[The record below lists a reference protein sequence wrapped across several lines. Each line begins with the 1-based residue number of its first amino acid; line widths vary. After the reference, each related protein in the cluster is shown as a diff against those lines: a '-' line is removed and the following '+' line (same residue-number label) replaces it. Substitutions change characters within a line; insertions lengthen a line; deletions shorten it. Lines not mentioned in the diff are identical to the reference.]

1 MSLNLTK
8 VCRMN
13 SIGGPIIP
21 HSLVNE
27 AFDRMLDAIVR
38 GQIAPGER
46 LREAQLAKE
55 MGISRGVL
63 REAMQRLE
71 ARKLVQRTPNIGVQV
86 IALSEEDL
94 EELYDVR
101 EALEGMAA
109 RLAASNMAEKDIKR
123 LSSIIEKHARSEG
136 VKKGE
141 SYFQGGDEDFHT
153 LIAEGSRNKRLIQAL
168 GHEIHHQLRFYRFRS
183 SERRGRTHEA
193 LEEHRAIVA
202 AIAARDP
209 DAAEAAMRRHLSN
222 ARAFRAQSRNPENG

>member
-1 MSLNLTK
+1 
-8 VCRMN
+8 MN

-27 AFDRMLDAIVR
+27 AFDRMFDAIVR

-86 IALSEEDL
+86 ISLSEDDL
-94 EELYDVR
+94 QELYAVR

-109 RLAASNMAEKDIKR
+109 RLAAQNMDDKDIKE
-123 LSSIIEKHARSEG
+123 LSNIIEKHALSEG

-141 SYFQGGDEDFHT
+141 SYFQGGDEDFHA
-153 LIAEGSRNKRLIQAL
+153 LIAQGSKNSRLVQAL
-168 GHEIHHQLRFYRFRS
+168 GDEIHHQLRLYRFRS
-183 SERRGRTHEA
+183 SERRGRTQEA
-193 LEEHRAIVA
+193 LEEHRAVVA
-202 AIAARDP
+202 AIKARDP

-222 ARAFRAQSRNPENG
+222 ARAFRAEARAQSEVALSD

>member
-1 MSLNLTK
+1 MKAKSMS
-8 VCRMN
+8 
-13 SIGGPIIP
+13 SIGDPIIP

-27 AFDRMLDAIVR
+27 AFDRMFDAIVR
-38 GQIAPGER
+38 GRIAPGER

-86 IALSEEDL
+86 ISLSEEDL
-94 EELYDVR
+94 QELYDVR
-101 EALEGMAA
+101 EALEGMSA
-109 RLAASNMAEKDIKR
+109 RLAAQNMDEKDIKQ
-123 LSSIIEKHARSEG
+123 LSKLVEKHARADD

-141 SYFQGGDEDFHT
+141 SYFQGGDEDFHA
-153 LIAEGSRNKRLIQAL
+153 LIAQGSKNSRLDQAL
-168 GHEIHHQLRFYRFRS
+168 SNEINHQLRMYRFKS
-183 SERRGRTHEA
+183 SERHGRTQEA

-202 AIAARDP
+202 AIEARDP

-222 ARAFRAQSRNPENG
+222 ARAFRSKIQPENTKA

>member
-1 MSLNLTK
+1 
-8 VCRMN
+8 MN

-27 AFDRMLDAIVR
+27 AFDRMFDAIVR

-86 IALSEEDL
+86 IALSEDDL

-109 RLAASNMAEKDIKR
+109 RLSASNMAEKDIKQ
-123 LSSIIEKHARSEG
+123 LSNIIEKHSLSED

-141 SYFQGGDEDFHT
+141 SYFQGGDEDFHA
-153 LIAEGSRNKRLIQAL
+153 LIAAGSGNKRLIQAL
-168 GHEIHHQLRFYRFRS
+168 GDEIHHQLRLYRFRS

-193 LEEHRAIVA
+193 LEEHRVIVA

-222 ARAFRAQSRNPENG
+222 ARTFRALSRNPEKS